1 MRLRLS
7 QSCIRMTPKSAART
21 ERLFLAAIASVLLAV
36 PVAGPTLAQ
45 TTAPPAAPPA
55 PTRSSPPP
63 VTTVTPVA
71 ERVLVIGA
79 LAKRTGQTQFF
90 TLKPNQYVDFGGL
103 RIIART
109 CETTPPWE
117 SPPLSGAFLQVNERL
132 AGQPARRV
140 FSGWLYAESPSL
152 NVMEHPRYDVWLK
165 SCTMRF
171 PDGPK
176 LRPPAPS
183 SSAAKKSAE
192 PATAAANS
200 PR

>member
-1 MRLRLS
+1 MRLHNKL
-7 QSCIRMTPKSAART
+7 
-21 ERLFLAAIASVLLAV
+21 LLAALISSPAA
-36 PVAGPTLAQ
+36 AQ
-45 TTAPPAAPPA
+45 PAPPA
-55 PTRSSPPP
+55 
-63 VTTVTPVA
+63 VTEVTPVA
-71 ERVLVIGA
+71 ERVLVVGA
-79 LAKRTGQTQFF
+79 LAKRTGKTQFF
-90 TLKPNQYVDFGGL
+90 TLKPNQYVDFAGI

-117 SPPLSGAFLQVNERL
+117 QPPLSGAFLQVVERL

-176 LRPPAPS
+176 PRSPAPS

-192 PATAAANS
+192 PETAAAS
-200 PR
+200 TPR